1 MEDYN
6 IFRENLAIRFPS
18 YGHALWDPSPGEPGR
33 PVEIGDV
40 GFIRDGKFH
49 RLFNALNPKDE
60 EVPEGY
66 EPLVFVSKSPLSQ
79 SSLHHGPYHSN
90 GIQVVDDLPYF
101 SSG

>member
-1 MEDYN
+1 MADYN
-6 IFRENLAIRFPS
+6 IFREQLAIRFPS
-18 YGHALWDPSPGEPGR
+18 YGHALWDPSPEEPGR

-49 RLFNALNPKDE
+49 RLFNALNPED
-60 EVPEGY
+60 VPEGY
-66 EPLVFVSKSPLSQ
+66 APLVSESQ
-79 SSLHHGPYHSN
+79 HSRGSLFHGPYHSV